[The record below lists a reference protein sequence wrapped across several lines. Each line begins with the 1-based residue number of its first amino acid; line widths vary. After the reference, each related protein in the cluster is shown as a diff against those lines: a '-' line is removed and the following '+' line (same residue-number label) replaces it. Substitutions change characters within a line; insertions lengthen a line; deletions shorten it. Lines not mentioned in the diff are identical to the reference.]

1 MAILSESEQQEYSVS
16 LEMGPLQSCFGWLV
30 FKWCL
35 VLLPDRHQMLHISS
49 FDEGLLESVSLGLVN
64 EVTTCGMLRVQIL
77 YFLHHIVFLCFIFP
91 I

>member
-1 MAILSESEQQEYSVS
+1 
-16 LEMGPLQSCFGWLV
+16 
-30 FKWCL
+30 
-35 VLLPDRHQMLHISS
+35 MLHISS
-49 FDEGLLESVSLGLVN
+49 FDEGLLESVSLSLVN